1 MLSVN
6 VSLTYLDC
14 LLQNLPLLAGH
25 WTRLRPSLVVM
36 GLPVDN
42 LFVLG
47 LPVDNLIVSGLPAD
61 YLIGLGLP
69 VDNLIGNGQQFDW
82 QWFAGRQFMFQSRI
96 FLIRVA
102 FQVNPSN

>member
-6 VSLTYLDC
+6 VSLIYFDC

-47 LPVDNLIVSGLPAD
+47 LPVDNLIVSGLQVD

-69 VDNLIGNGQQFDW
+69 VDYLIGNGRQFDW
-82 QWFAGRQFMFQSRI
+82 QWYRI
-96 FLIRVA
+96 LCH
-102 FQVNPSN
+102 